1 MMRVQEH
8 LKLSAIAA
16 VATLPWLKQD
26 VLIPLVASIGIDI
39 DHYLWHA
46 VKYRTLSLRAA
57 GRYFGQADP
66 PQLAQQRLLHH
77 PLLQGALLVLA
88 VRLRSRLLLLI
99 LCGLLFHVSLD
110 VIHNT
115 QMKHLKA
122 SLSAQAQGKCSACG
136 KQEEALQLHTVH
148 VARNLL
154 DRYNP
159 CNFVVLCP
167 ACHEQAHMPPAVSAM
182 GGRI

>member
-1 MMRVQEH
+1 MRVQEH

-26 VLIPLVASIGIDI
+26 VLIPLAASIGIDI

-57 GRYFGQADP
+57 RRYFGQADP
-66 PQLAQQRLLHH
+66 PQLARQRLLHH
-77 PLLQGALLVLA
+77 PLLLGALLALA

-99 LCGLLFHVSLD
+99 LSGLLFHVSLD
-110 VIHNT
+110 VIHNR
-115 QMKHLKA
+115 QMKHLKS
-122 SLSAQAQGKCSACG
+122 SLSQQARRRCSACG
-136 KQEEALQLHTVH
+136 KPDQALQLHTVH

-159 CNFVVLCP
+159 GNFVVLCP
-167 ACHEQAHMPPAVSAM
+167 ACHEQAHLPRAM
-182 GGRI
+182 SEAGGRI

>member
-1 MMRVQEH
+1 MRLQEH
-8 LKLSAIAA
+8 LKLSSIAA
-16 VATLPWLKQD
+16 AAALPWLKKD
-26 VLIPLVASIGIDI
+26 VLIPFLASMGIDI

-77 PLLQGALLVLA
+77 PLLLGALLVLA

-99 LCGLLFHVSLD
+99 LSGLLFHVSLD
-110 VIHNT
+110 TIHVT
-115 QMKHLKA
+115 QMRHLKRA
-122 SLSAQAQGKCSACG
+122 LSEQAGGQCPVCG
-136 KQEEALQLHTVH
+136 KQDEALQLHTAH
-148 VARNLL
+148 VARNML

-159 CNFVVLCP
+159 RHFVVLCP
-167 ACHEQAHMPPAVSAM
+167 ACHEQAHMPQAANATGAHV
-182 GGRI
+182 